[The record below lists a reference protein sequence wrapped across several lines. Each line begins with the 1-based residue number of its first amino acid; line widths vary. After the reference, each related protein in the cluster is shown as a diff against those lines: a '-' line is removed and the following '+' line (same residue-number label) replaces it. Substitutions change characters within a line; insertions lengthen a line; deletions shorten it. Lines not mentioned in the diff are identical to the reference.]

1 MEGAIDLVLLNYE
14 KEMERMLSQM
24 QKRLRLEENYEV
36 DDYSYID
43 IDNDILEIQSYGLIE
58 NICNEELFDDGD
70 CDIWN

>member
-1 MEGAIDLVLLNYE
+1 
-14 KEMERMLSQM
+14 MLSEM